1 MKSAA
6 EHDGE
11 RRAQRRNF
19 FEPRGGGLGTW
30 QIHLNQV

>member
-1 MKSAA
+1 VMKSAA

-19 FEPRGGGLGTW
+19 FSRPAVVL
-30 QIHLNQV
+30 